1 MTDISRISRALISVS
16 DKSGLIEV
24 AQALAALGIEIV
36 STGGTRATLTA
47 AGIAVRDVAEL
58 TGFPEM
64 MDGRVKTL
72 HPKVHGG
79 LLAIRANA
87 EHAAALAAHGIAA
100 IDLLIVNLYPFEETV
115 ARGADFDSC
124 VENIDIGGPA
134 MIRAA
139 AKNHHDVT
147 VVVEPQDYAPL
158 LAELTAHSGCT
169 TLALRQM
176 FSRSEGDWPARLDL
190 PVSIEELVRYWK
202 RQVDAFFD
210 ATNGTI
216 VVRAR
221 AFAPQDALSLAED
234 ILASSERLV
243 SGLSARARRDALRN
257 AEDEV
262 GRAEKRLKL
271 ALTRLREFRD
281 KEGIIDPRKTA
292 DATVALAGRVRDEL
306 VRADTE
312 LSTLKHYMRDDAP
325 SIKMLEA
332 RVQSL
337 KAQRRAVESEV
348 TDTEKTRSEALSR
361 VMGSYEQLESERT
374 FAENTYQHALQAL
387 DRSRINADR
396 QQVYLAT
403 FVRPTLPEE
412 ALYPR
417 RLQALGIVFLI
428 AIVIWAIGGVAVQSI
443 RDHLRP

>member
-1 MTDISRISRALISVS
+1 MAAVPAPERKQLPDGGANRPLRCHSNRMVGTPASSTALPVTSEGSARTLVFDHRQSLVARQRRRSRVGRFSFIIIVLLPVIAAAYYYFLVAADQYVSEFRFALRSAEPERRDPALFLQESIAPSAIGVDSYVVVQYLASRAIIDDLS
-16 DKSGLIEV
+16 
-24 AQALAALGIEIV
+24 
-36 STGGTRATLTA
+36 ATL
-47 AGIAVRDVAEL
+47 D
-58 TGFPEM
+58 
-64 MDGRVKTL
+64 
-72 HPKVHGG
+72 
-79 LLAIRANA
+79 
-87 EHAAALAAHGIAA
+87 
-100 IDLLIVNLYPFEETV
+100 
-115 ARGADFDSC
+115 
-124 VENIDIGGPA
+124 
-134 MIRAA
+134 
-139 AKNHHDVT
+139 
-147 VVVEPQDYAPL
+147 
-158 LAELTAHSGCT
+158 
-169 TLALRQM
+169 LRQM
-176 FSRSEGDWPARLDL
+176 FSRSEADWPARLDL

-221 AFAPQDALSLAED
+221 AFTPQDALSLAEG

-243 SGLSARARRDALRN
+243 NGLSTRARHDALRN

-325 SIKMLEA
+325 SVRMLEA

-337 KAQRRAVESEV
+337 QAQRRAVESEV

-403 FVRPTLPEE
+403 FVRPTLAEE

-417 RLQALGIVFLI
+417 RLQALGVVFLI

>member
-1 MTDISRISRALISVS
+1 MAAVPAAERKRLPDGGAGRSLRGESNRAVLTPASAGALPVPSEGGARAVVFDHLQSTVAPPPRRSRLGWLSFVIVVVLPALITAAYYFVVAADQYVAEFRFALRSAEPERHDPTLFLQESIAPSPMGLDSYVVVQYLASRAIIDDLS
-16 DKSGLIEV
+16 
-24 AQALAALGIEIV
+24 
-36 STGGTRATLTA
+36 AT
-47 AGIAVRDVAEL
+47 VD
-58 TGFPEM
+58 
-64 MDGRVKTL
+64 
-72 HPKVHGG
+72 
-79 LLAIRANA
+79 
-87 EHAAALAAHGIAA
+87 
-100 IDLLIVNLYPFEETV
+100 
-115 ARGADFDSC
+115 
-124 VENIDIGGPA
+124 
-134 MIRAA
+134 
-139 AKNHHDVT
+139 
-147 VVVEPQDYAPL
+147 
-158 LAELTAHSGCT
+158 
-169 TLALRQM
+169 LRQM
-176 FSRSEGDWPARLDL
+176 FSRSEADWPVRLDL

-221 AFAPQDALSLAED
+221 AFTPQDALSLAEG

-243 SGLSARARRDALRN
+243 NELSARARRDALRD
-257 AEDEV
+257 AEEEV
-262 GRAEKRLKL
+262 GRAEKRLKS
-271 ALTRLREFRD
+271 ALIRLRDFRD

-337 KAQRRAVESEV
+337 EAQRRAVESEV

-412 ALYPR
+412 PLYPR
-417 RLQALGIVFLI
+417 RLQSVAVATGVAF
-428 AIVIWAIGGVAVQSI
+428 AVWMIGGFILQSI

>member
-1 MTDISRISRALISVS
+1 MFDHLQSFVSPRRRRSRLGWFSFVILIAVPTLAAAYYYFFVAADQYVAEFRFALRSAEPERHDPALFLQESIGPSVIGVDSYVVVQYLASRAIIDDLS
-16 DKSGLIEV
+16 
-24 AQALAALGIEIV
+24 
-36 STGGTRATLTA
+36 ATL
-47 AGIAVRDVAEL
+47 D
-58 TGFPEM
+58 
-64 MDGRVKTL
+64 
-72 HPKVHGG
+72 
-79 LLAIRANA
+79 
-87 EHAAALAAHGIAA
+87 
-100 IDLLIVNLYPFEETV
+100 
-115 ARGADFDSC
+115 
-124 VENIDIGGPA
+124 
-134 MIRAA
+134 
-139 AKNHHDVT
+139 
-147 VVVEPQDYAPL
+147 
-158 LAELTAHSGCT
+158 
-169 TLALRQM
+169 LRQM
-176 FSRSEGDWPARLDL
+176 FSRSEADWPARLDL
-190 PVSIEELVRYWK
+190 PVSIEELVRYWR

-221 AFAPQDALSLAED
+221 AFTAQDALTLAEN
-234 ILASSERLV
+234 ILASSEHLV
-243 SGLSARARRDALRN
+243 NDLSARARRDALRN

-292 DATVALAGRVRDEL
+292 EATVALAGRVRDEL

-337 KAQRRAVESEV
+337 EAQRRAVESEV

-361 VMGSYEQLESERT
+361 VMGSYEQLDSERT
-374 FAENTYQHALQAL
+374 FAENSYQHALQAL

-403 FVRPTLPEE
+403 FVQPTLPEE

-417 RLQALGIVFLI
+417 RLQSLGVVFLMT
-428 AIVIWAIGGVAVQSI
+428 IVVWAIGGVSVQSI

>member
-1 MTDISRISRALISVS
+1 MAAVPAPERKQLPDGGANRPLRGQSNRMVGTPASSTALPVTSEGSARTLFFDHRQSLVASRRRRSCLGRFSFIIIVLIPVIAAGYYYFLVAADQYVSEFRFALRSAEPERHDPALFLQESIAPSAIGVDSYVVVQYLASRAI
-16 DKSGLIEV
+16 
-24 AQALAALGIEIV
+24 
-36 STGGTRATLTA
+36 
-47 AGIAVRDVAEL
+47 
-58 TGFPEM
+58 
-64 MDGRVKTL
+64 
-72 HPKVHGG
+72 
-79 LLAIRANA
+79 
-87 EHAAALAAHGIAA
+87 
-100 IDLLIVNLYPFEETV
+100 IDDL
-115 ARGADFDSC
+115 S
-124 VENIDIGGPA
+124 A
-134 MIRAA
+134 ML
-139 AKNHHDVT
+139 D
-147 VVVEPQDYAPL
+147 
-158 LAELTAHSGCT
+158 
-169 TLALRQM
+169 LRQM
-176 FSRSEGDWPARLDL
+176 FSRSEADWPARLDL

-221 AFAPQDALSLAED
+221 AFTPQDALSLAEG

-243 SGLSARARRDALRN
+243 NGLSTRARHDALRN

-325 SIKMLEA
+325 SVKMLEA

-337 KAQRRAVESEV
+337 QAQRRAVESEV

-403 FVRPTLPEE
+403 FVRPTLAEE

-417 RLQALGIVFLI
+417 RLQALGVVFLI

>member
-1 MTDISRISRALISVS
+1 MPTIPAIKRNRSSNGGGDHPLRGQSNEIVVTPAISTALPVTSEGGARTLVFDHRQSLVAQHRPRSRLGWLSFVIVVLLPAIVAAYYYFLVAADQYVSEFRFALRSAEPERHDPALFLQESISTSAIGVDSYVVVQYLASRAIIDDLS
-16 DKSGLIEV
+16 
-24 AQALAALGIEIV
+24 
-36 STGGTRATLTA
+36 ATL
-47 AGIAVRDVAEL
+47 D
-58 TGFPEM
+58 
-64 MDGRVKTL
+64 
-72 HPKVHGG
+72 
-79 LLAIRANA
+79 
-87 EHAAALAAHGIAA
+87 
-100 IDLLIVNLYPFEETV
+100 
-115 ARGADFDSC
+115 
-124 VENIDIGGPA
+124 
-134 MIRAA
+134 
-139 AKNHHDVT
+139 
-147 VVVEPQDYAPL
+147 
-158 LAELTAHSGCT
+158 
-169 TLALRQM
+169 LRQM
-176 FSRSEGDWPARLDL
+176 FSRSEADWPARLDL

-221 AFAPQDALSLAED
+221 AFTPQDALSLAEG

-243 SGLSARARRDALRN
+243 NGLSTRARHDALRN
-257 AEDEV
+257 AQDEV

-281 KEGIIDPRKTA
+281 KEGIIDPRKSA

-312 LSTLKHYMRDDAP
+312 LSTLRHYMRDDAP

-337 KAQRRAVESEV
+337 QAQHRAVESEV
-348 TDTEKTRSEALSR
+348 TDTEKTRSEALSK

-403 FVRPTLPEE
+403 FVRPTLAEE

-417 RLQALGIVFLI
+417 RLQALGVVLLI
-428 AIVIWAIGGVAVQSI
+428 AIMIWAIGGVVVQSI

>member
-1 MTDISRISRALISVS
+1 VATVPAPERKRLPDGGASRPFRGESNRTVAMAASATVLPVPSEGGGRTVVFDHRQSSVAPRRRRSRLGWFSFMIVVAVPVIIAAAYYLLVAADQYVAEFRFALRSAEPERNNPALFLQESIAPSPIGVDSYVVVQYLASRAIIDDLS
-16 DKSGLIEV
+16 
-24 AQALAALGIEIV
+24 
-36 STGGTRATLTA
+36 AT
-47 AGIAVRDVAEL
+47 
-58 TGFPEM
+58 
-64 MDGRVKTL
+64 
-72 HPKVHGG
+72 
-79 LLAIRANA
+79 
-87 EHAAALAAHGIAA
+87 
-100 IDLLIVNLYPFEETV
+100 ID
-115 ARGADFDSC
+115 
-124 VENIDIGGPA
+124 
-134 MIRAA
+134 
-139 AKNHHDVT
+139 
-147 VVVEPQDYAPL
+147 
-158 LAELTAHSGCT
+158 
-169 TLALRQM
+169 LRQM
-176 FSRSEGDWPARLDL
+176 FSRSEADWPVRLDP

-202 RQVDAFFD
+202 GQVDAFFD

-221 AFAPQDALSLAED
+221 AFTPQDALRLAEG

-243 SGLSARARRDALRN
+243 NDLSARARRDALQN

-262 GRAEKRLKL
+262 GRAEKRLKS

-281 KEGIIDPRKTA
+281 REGIIDPRKTA

-306 VRADTE
+306 VRTDTE

-337 KAQRRAVESEV
+337 EAQRRAVESEV

-374 FAENTYQHALQAL
+374 FAEQTYQHALQAL

-417 RLQALGIVFLI
+417 RLLSLAVASGVAF
-428 AIVIWAIGGVAVQSI
+428 AIWMIGGFILQSV

>member
-1 MTDISRISRALISVS
+1 
-16 DKSGLIEV
+16 
-24 AQALAALGIEIV
+24 
-36 STGGTRATLTA
+36 
-47 AGIAVRDVAEL
+47 
-58 TGFPEM
+58 
-64 MDGRVKTL
+64 
-72 HPKVHGG
+72 
-79 LLAIRANA
+79 
-87 EHAAALAAHGIAA
+87 
-100 IDLLIVNLYPFEETV
+100 
-115 ARGADFDSC
+115 
-124 VENIDIGGPA
+124 
-134 MIRAA
+134 
-139 AKNHHDVT
+139 
-147 VVVEPQDYAPL
+147 
-158 LAELTAHSGCT
+158 
-169 TLALRQM
+169 
-176 FSRSEGDWPARLDL
+176 
-190 PVSIEELVRYWK
+190 
-202 RQVDAFFD
+202 
-210 ATNGTI
+210 

-221 AFAPQDALSLAED
+221 AFAPQDALSLAEG

-243 SGLSARARRDALRN
+243 NGLSARARRDALRN

-325 SIKMLEA
+325 SIKILEA

-337 KAQRRAVESEV
+337 QAQRRAVESEV

-417 RLQALGIVFLI
+417 RLQALGVVFLI

>member
-1 MTDISRISRALISVS
+1 MAGVPTPERQLLPDSGAARALRSQSNRAVVTPATSTSLPITSKGSARTVVFDHRQSLVS
-16 DKSGLIEV
+16 PRRRCSRLGWFSFVIV
-24 AQALAALGIEIV
+24 IVVPALAAAYYYFLVAADQYVAEFRFALRSAEPERHDPALFLQESIAPSAIGVDSYVVVQYLASRAIIDDL
-36 STGGTRATLTA
+36 SATL
-47 AGIAVRDVAEL
+47 
-58 TGFPEM
+58 
-64 MDGRVKTL
+64 
-72 HPKVHGG
+72 
-79 LLAIRANA
+79 
-87 EHAAALAAHGIAA
+87 
-100 IDLLIVNLYPFEETV
+100 DL
-115 ARGADFDSC
+115 R
-124 VENIDIGGPA
+124 
-134 MIRAA
+134 R
-139 AKNHHDVT
+139 
-147 VVVEPQDYAPL
+147 
-158 LAELTAHSGCT
+158 
-169 TLALRQM
+169 M
-176 FSRSEGDWPARLDL
+176 FSRSEADWPARLDL

-221 AFAPQDALSLAED
+221 AFTAQDALTLAEN

-243 SGLSARARRDALRN
+243 NDLSARARRDALRN

-292 DATVALAGRVRDEL
+292 DATIALAGRVRDEL

-325 SIKMLEA
+325 SIKILEA

-337 KAQRRAVESEV
+337 QAQRRAVESEV
-348 TDTEKTRSEALSR
+348 TDTQKTRSEALSR

-374 FAENTYQHALQAL
+374 FAENSYQHALQAL

-417 RLQALGIVFLI
+417 RLQSLGVVFLMT
-428 AIVIWAIGGVAVQSI
+428 IVIWAIGGVAVQSI

>member
-1 MTDISRISRALISVS
+1 VAGLPAAEHRLLPDSGVGHPLGGNANRAVVTPASATVLPVPPEGGGRTVVFDHRRSSFGRLRRRSWLGWFSFIIFVAVPAVTAAVYYFFVAADQYVAEFRFALRSAEPERHDPVLFFQESIAPSVMGLDSYVVVQYLASRAI
-16 DKSGLIEV
+16 
-24 AQALAALGIEIV
+24 
-36 STGGTRATLTA
+36 
-47 AGIAVRDVAEL
+47 
-58 TGFPEM
+58 
-64 MDGRVKTL
+64 
-72 HPKVHGG
+72 
-79 LLAIRANA
+79 
-87 EHAAALAAHGIAA
+87 
-100 IDLLIVNLYPFEETV
+100 IDDL
-115 ARGADFDSC
+115 S
-124 VENIDIGGPA
+124 
-134 MIRAA
+134 
-139 AKNHHDVT
+139 
-147 VVVEPQDYAPL
+147 
-158 LAELTAHSGCT
+158 T
-169 TLALRQM
+169 TLDLREM
-176 FSRSEGDWPARLDL
+176 FSRSEADWPVRLDL

-221 AFAPQDALSLAED
+221 AFTPQEALKLAEG

-243 SGLSARARRDALRN
+243 NELSARARRDALRN
-257 AEDEV
+257 ADEEV
-262 GRAEKRLKL
+262 GRAEKRLKSAL
-271 ALTRLREFRD
+271 ARLREFRD

-306 VRADTE
+306 VRAGTE

-325 SIKMLEA
+325 SIKMLDA

-337 KAQRRAVESEV
+337 EAQRRAVESEV

-361 VMGSYEQLESERT
+361 VMGSYEQLESERA

-403 FVRPTLPEE
+403 FVQPTLPEE

-417 RLQALGIVFLI
+417 RLQSFAVASGVAF
-428 AIVIWAIGGVAVQSI
+428 VVWMIGGFILQSL
-443 RDHLRP
+443 RDHLSP

>member
-1 MTDISRISRALISVS
+1 VATVPAPERKRLPDGGASRPFRGESNR
-16 DKSGLIEV
+16 
-24 AQALAALGIEIV
+24 
-36 STGGTRATLTA
+36 T
-47 AGIAVRDVAEL
+47 
-58 TGFPEM
+58 
-64 MDGRVKTL
+64 
-72 HPKVHGG
+72 
-79 LLAIRANA
+79 
-87 EHAAALAAHGIAA
+87 AALAASATVLPVPSEGGGRTVVFDHRQSSVAPRRRRSRLGWFSFMMVVAVPVIIAA
-100 IDLLIVNLYPFEETV
+100 AYYLLV
-115 ARGADFDSC
+115 AADQYVAEFRFALRSAEPERNNPALFLQESIAPSPIGVDSY
-124 VENIDIGGPA
+124 
-134 MIRAA
+134 
-139 AKNHHDVT
+139 
-147 VVVEPQDYAPL
+147 VVVQY
-158 LAELTAHSGCT
+158 LASRAIIDDLSATID
-169 TLALRQM
+169 LRQM
-176 FSRSEGDWPARLDL
+176 FSRSEADWPVRLDP

-202 RQVDAFFD
+202 GQVDAFFD

-221 AFAPQDALSLAED
+221 AFTPQDALRLAEG

-243 SGLSARARRDALRN
+243 NDLSARARRDALQN

-262 GRAEKRLKL
+262 GRAEKRLKSAL
-271 ALTRLREFRD
+271 ARLREFRD
-281 KEGIIDPRKTA
+281 REGIIDPRKTA

-306 VRADTE
+306 VRTDTE

-337 KAQRRAVESEV
+337 EAQRRAVESEV

-374 FAENTYQHALQAL
+374 FAEQTYQHALQAL

-417 RLQALGIVFLI
+417 RLLSLAVASGVAF
-428 AIVIWAIGGVAVQSI
+428 AIWMIGGFILQSV

>member
-1 MTDISRISRALISVS
+1 MTSVPAPEHERLPDGAGHRSLRSQSSRAVVAPANAIALPVTSNGSRRTVVFDHRPGSAVAHRRRSRLGWLSFAAVVVIPVLAAAYYYFCIAADQYVS
-16 DKSGLIEV
+16 EFRFALRSAEAERHDPALFLQESIAPVAIGVDSYVV
-24 AQALAALGIEIV
+24 AQYLA
-36 STGGTRATLTA
+36 SRA
-47 AGIAVRDVAEL
+47 I
-58 TGFPEM
+58 
-64 MDGRVKTL
+64 
-72 HPKVHGG
+72 
-79 LLAIRANA
+79 
-87 EHAAALAAHGIAA
+87 
-100 IDLLIVNLYPFEETV
+100 IDDL
-115 ARGADFDSC
+115 S
-124 VENIDIGGPA
+124 
-134 MIRAA
+134 
-139 AKNHHDVT
+139 
-147 VVVEPQDYAPL
+147 
-158 LAELTAHSGCT
+158 T
-169 TLALRQM
+169 TLDLRQM
-176 FSRSEGDWPARLDL
+176 FSRPETDWLARLDL

-210 ATNGTI
+210 ASNGTI
-216 VVRAR
+216 VVKAR
-221 AFAPQDALSLAED
+221 AFTSQDAVSLAEG

-243 SGLSARARRDALRN
+243 NDLSARARRDALRN

-262 GRAEKRLKL
+262 GRAEKRLKSS
-271 ALTRLREFRD
+271 LTRLREFRD

-325 SIKMLEA
+325 SIRILEA

-337 KAQRRAVESEV
+337 QAQRRAVESEV
-348 TDTEKTRSEALSR
+348 TDTERTRSEALTR
-361 VMGSYEQLESERT
+361 VMGSYEQLESERA
-374 FAENTYQHALQAL
+374 FAENSYQHALQAL

-417 RLQALGIVFLI
+417 RFQALGVVFLI
-428 AIVIWAIGGVAVQSI
+428 AIVIWAIGGIAVQSI

>member
-1 MTDISRISRALISVS
+1 MAGLPAAEHRLLPDSGVGHPLGGNANRAVVTPASTTVLPVPSERGGRTVVFDHRRSSFGRLRRRSWLGWFSFIIFVAVPAVTAAVYYFFVAADQYVAEFRFALRSAEPERHDPVLFFQESIAPSVMGLDSFVVVQYLASRAI
-16 DKSGLIEV
+16 
-24 AQALAALGIEIV
+24 
-36 STGGTRATLTA
+36 
-47 AGIAVRDVAEL
+47 
-58 TGFPEM
+58 
-64 MDGRVKTL
+64 
-72 HPKVHGG
+72 
-79 LLAIRANA
+79 
-87 EHAAALAAHGIAA
+87 
-100 IDLLIVNLYPFEETV
+100 IDDL
-115 ARGADFDSC
+115 S
-124 VENIDIGGPA
+124 
-134 MIRAA
+134 
-139 AKNHHDVT
+139 
-147 VVVEPQDYAPL
+147 
-158 LAELTAHSGCT
+158 T
-169 TLALRQM
+169 TLDLREI
-176 FSRSEGDWPARLDL
+176 FSRSEADWPVRLDL

-221 AFAPQDALSLAED
+221 AFTPQDALKLAEG

-243 SGLSARARRDALRN
+243 NELSARARRDALRN
-257 AEDEV
+257 ADEEV
-262 GRAEKRLKL
+262 GRAEKRLKS

-306 VRADTE
+306 VRAGTE

-337 KAQRRAVESEV
+337 EAQRRAVESEV
-348 TDTEKTRSEALSR
+348 TDTERTRSEALSR

-396 QQVYLAT
+396 QQVYLTT
-403 FVRPTLPEE
+403 FVQPTLPEE

-417 RLQALGIVFLI
+417 RLQSFAV
-428 AIVIWAIGGVAVQSI
+428 VSGVAFAIWVIGSFIVQSI
-443 RDHLRP
+443 RDHVRP

>member
-1 MTDISRISRALISVS
+1 MAGLPAAEHRLLPDSGVGHPLGGNANRAVVTPASATVLPVPPEGGGRTVVFDHRRSSFGRLRRRSWLGWFSFIIFVAVPAVTAAVYYFFVAADQYVAEFRFALRSAEPERHDPVLFFQESIAPSVMGLDSFVVVQYLASRAI
-16 DKSGLIEV
+16 
-24 AQALAALGIEIV
+24 
-36 STGGTRATLTA
+36 
-47 AGIAVRDVAEL
+47 
-58 TGFPEM
+58 
-64 MDGRVKTL
+64 
-72 HPKVHGG
+72 
-79 LLAIRANA
+79 
-87 EHAAALAAHGIAA
+87 
-100 IDLLIVNLYPFEETV
+100 IDDL
-115 ARGADFDSC
+115 S
-124 VENIDIGGPA
+124 
-134 MIRAA
+134 
-139 AKNHHDVT
+139 
-147 VVVEPQDYAPL
+147 
-158 LAELTAHSGCT
+158 T
-169 TLALRQM
+169 TLDLREM
-176 FSRSEGDWPARLDL
+176 FSRSDADWPVRLDL

-221 AFAPQDALSLAED
+221 AFTPQEALKLAEG

-243 SGLSARARRDALRN
+243 NELSARARRDALRN
-257 AEDEV
+257 ADEEV
-262 GRAEKRLKL
+262 GRAEKRLKS

-306 VRADTE
+306 VRAGTE

-337 KAQRRAVESEV
+337 EAQRRAVESEV

-361 VMGSYEQLESERT
+361 VMGSYEQLESDRA

-403 FVRPTLPEE
+403 FVQPTLPEE

-417 RLQALGIVFLI
+417 RLQSFAVASGVAF
-428 AIVIWAIGGVAVQSI
+428 VVWMIGGFILQSI
-443 RDHLRP
+443 RDHLSP

>member
-1 MTDISRISRALISVS
+1 MSPASSIALPVTSEESARTLVFDHRQSLVASRRRRSRLGWFSFVIIVLIPVIVAGYYYFLVAADQYVSEFRFALRSAEPERHDPALFLQESIAPSAIGVDSYVVVQYLASRAIIDDLS
-16 DKSGLIEV
+16 
-24 AQALAALGIEIV
+24 
-36 STGGTRATLTA
+36 ATL
-47 AGIAVRDVAEL
+47 D
-58 TGFPEM
+58 
-64 MDGRVKTL
+64 
-72 HPKVHGG
+72 
-79 LLAIRANA
+79 
-87 EHAAALAAHGIAA
+87 
-100 IDLLIVNLYPFEETV
+100 
-115 ARGADFDSC
+115 
-124 VENIDIGGPA
+124 
-134 MIRAA
+134 
-139 AKNHHDVT
+139 
-147 VVVEPQDYAPL
+147 
-158 LAELTAHSGCT
+158 
-169 TLALRQM
+169 LRQM
-176 FSRSEGDWPARLDL
+176 FSRSEADWPARLDL

-216 VVRAR
+216 VVKAR
-221 AFAPQDALSLAED
+221 AFAPQDALSLAEG

-243 SGLSARARRDALRN
+243 NGLSARARRDALRN

-337 KAQRRAVESEV
+337 QAQRRAVESEV

-403 FVRPTLPEE
+403 FVRPTLAEE

-417 RLQALGIVFLI
+417 RLQALGVVFLI
-428 AIVIWAIGGVAVQSI
+428 AIVIWAIGGIAVQSI

>member
-1 MTDISRISRALISVS
+1 VAGLPAAEQRLLPDSGVGHPLGGNANRAVVTPASATVLPVPSEGGGRTVVFDHRRSSLGRLRRRSRLGWFSFIIVVAVPVVTAAVYYFFVAADQYVAEFRFALRSAEPERHDPVLFFQESIAPSVMGLDSYVVVQYLASRAI
-16 DKSGLIEV
+16 
-24 AQALAALGIEIV
+24 
-36 STGGTRATLTA
+36 
-47 AGIAVRDVAEL
+47 
-58 TGFPEM
+58 
-64 MDGRVKTL
+64 
-72 HPKVHGG
+72 
-79 LLAIRANA
+79 
-87 EHAAALAAHGIAA
+87 
-100 IDLLIVNLYPFEETV
+100 IDDL
-115 ARGADFDSC
+115 S
-124 VENIDIGGPA
+124 
-134 MIRAA
+134 
-139 AKNHHDVT
+139 
-147 VVVEPQDYAPL
+147 
-158 LAELTAHSGCT
+158 T
-169 TLALRQM
+169 TLDLREM
-176 FSRSEGDWPARLDL
+176 FSRSEADWPVRLDL

-221 AFAPQDALSLAED
+221 AFTPQDALKLAEG
-234 ILASSERLV
+234 IRASSERLV
-243 SGLSARARRDALRN
+243 NELSTRARRDALRN
-257 AEDEV
+257 ADEEV
-262 GRAEKRLKL
+262 GRAEKRLKS

-306 VRADTE
+306 VRAGTE

-337 KAQRRAVESEV
+337 EAQRRAVESEV
-348 TDTEKTRSEALSR
+348 TDTEKTRAEALSR
-361 VMGSYEQLESERT
+361 IMGSYEQLESERA

-403 FVRPTLPEE
+403 FVQPTLPEE

-417 RLQALGIVFLI
+417 RLQSFAVASGVAF
-428 AIVIWAIGGVAVQSI
+428 VVWMIGGFILQSI
-443 RDHLRP
+443 RDHLGP

>member
-1 MTDISRISRALISVS
+1 MAGLPAAEHRLLPDSGVGHPLGGNANRAVVTPASATVLPVPPEGGGRTVVFDHRRSSFGRLRRRSWLGWFSFIIFVAVPAVTAAVYYFFVAADQYVAEFRFALRSAEPERHDPVLFFQESIAPSVMGLDSFVVVQYLASRAI
-16 DKSGLIEV
+16 
-24 AQALAALGIEIV
+24 
-36 STGGTRATLTA
+36 
-47 AGIAVRDVAEL
+47 
-58 TGFPEM
+58 
-64 MDGRVKTL
+64 
-72 HPKVHGG
+72 
-79 LLAIRANA
+79 
-87 EHAAALAAHGIAA
+87 
-100 IDLLIVNLYPFEETV
+100 IDDL
-115 ARGADFDSC
+115 S
-124 VENIDIGGPA
+124 
-134 MIRAA
+134 
-139 AKNHHDVT
+139 
-147 VVVEPQDYAPL
+147 
-158 LAELTAHSGCT
+158 T
-169 TLALRQM
+169 TLDLREM
-176 FSRSEGDWPARLDL
+176 FSRSDADWPVRLDL

-221 AFAPQDALSLAED
+221 AFTPQDALKLAGG

-243 SGLSARARRDALRN
+243 NELSARARRDALRN
-257 AEDEV
+257 ADEEV
-262 GRAEKRLKL
+262 GRAEKRLKS

-306 VRADTE
+306 VRAGTE

-337 KAQRRAVESEV
+337 EAQRRAVESEV

-361 VMGSYEQLESERT
+361 VMGSYEQLESERA

-403 FVRPTLPEE
+403 FVQPTLPEE

-417 RLQALGIVFLI
+417 RLQSFAVASGVAF
-428 AIVIWAIGGVAVQSI
+428 VVWMIGGFILQSL
-443 RDHLRP
+443 RDHLSP

>member
-1 MTDISRISRALISVS
+1 MAAVPVAERKRLPDGGADHPLRGQSNRMVVTPASSTALPVTSQGSARTLVFDHRQSLVAPRRRRSRLGWFSFVIIVLIPVIAAAYYYFLVAADQYVSEFRFALRSAEPERHDPALFLQESIAPSAIGVDSYAVVQYLASRAIIDDLS
-16 DKSGLIEV
+16 
-24 AQALAALGIEIV
+24 
-36 STGGTRATLTA
+36 ATL
-47 AGIAVRDVAEL
+47 D
-58 TGFPEM
+58 
-64 MDGRVKTL
+64 
-72 HPKVHGG
+72 
-79 LLAIRANA
+79 
-87 EHAAALAAHGIAA
+87 
-100 IDLLIVNLYPFEETV
+100 
-115 ARGADFDSC
+115 
-124 VENIDIGGPA
+124 
-134 MIRAA
+134 
-139 AKNHHDVT
+139 
-147 VVVEPQDYAPL
+147 
-158 LAELTAHSGCT
+158 
-169 TLALRQM
+169 LRQM
-176 FSRSEGDWPARLDL
+176 FSRSEADWPARLDL

-216 VVRAR
+216 VVKAR
-221 AFAPQDALSLAED
+221 AFAPQDALSLAEG
-234 ILASSERLV
+234 ILAYSERLV
-243 SGLSARARRDALRN
+243 NDLSARARRDALRN

-337 KAQRRAVESEV
+337 QAQRRAVESEV

-387 DRSRINADR
+387 DRARINADR

-417 RLQALGIVFLI
+417 RLQALGVVFLI
-428 AIVIWAIGGVAVQSI
+428 AIVVWAIGGVAVQSI

>member
-1 MTDISRISRALISVS
+1 MAAVPAPERKQLPDGGANRPLRGHSNRMVGTPASSTALPVTSEGSARTLVFDHRQSLVASRRRRSCLGRFSFIIIVLIPVIAAGYYYFLVAADQYVSEFRFALRSAEPERHDPALFLQESIAPSAIGVDSYVVVQYLASRAIIDDLS
-16 DKSGLIEV
+16 
-24 AQALAALGIEIV
+24 
-36 STGGTRATLTA
+36 ATL
-47 AGIAVRDVAEL
+47 D
-58 TGFPEM
+58 
-64 MDGRVKTL
+64 
-72 HPKVHGG
+72 
-79 LLAIRANA
+79 
-87 EHAAALAAHGIAA
+87 
-100 IDLLIVNLYPFEETV
+100 
-115 ARGADFDSC
+115 
-124 VENIDIGGPA
+124 
-134 MIRAA
+134 
-139 AKNHHDVT
+139 
-147 VVVEPQDYAPL
+147 
-158 LAELTAHSGCT
+158 
-169 TLALRQM
+169 LRQM
-176 FSRSEGDWPARLDL
+176 FSRSEADWPARLDL

-221 AFAPQDALSLAED
+221 AFTPQDALSLAEG

-243 SGLSARARRDALRN
+243 NGLSTRARHDALRN

-271 ALTRLREFRD
+271 ALTRVREFRD

-325 SIKMLEA
+325 SVKMLEA

-337 KAQRRAVESEV
+337 QAQRRAVESEV

-403 FVRPTLPEE
+403 FVRPTLAEE

-417 RLQALGIVFLI
+417 RLQALGVVFLI

>member
-1 MTDISRISRALISVS
+1 MAAVPAPERKRLPDGGADRSLRGQSNQMALTPATSTALPAAAEGSARTLVFNHRQSFAAPRRRRSRLGWFWFVIIVLLPVSTAAYYYFLVAADQYVSEFRFALRAAEPERHDPALFLQESIAPSAIGVDSYVVVQYLASRAIIDDLS
-16 DKSGLIEV
+16 
-24 AQALAALGIEIV
+24 AAL
-36 STGGTRATLTA
+36 
-47 AGIAVRDVAEL
+47 D
-58 TGFPEM
+58 
-64 MDGRVKTL
+64 
-72 HPKVHGG
+72 
-79 LLAIRANA
+79 
-87 EHAAALAAHGIAA
+87 
-100 IDLLIVNLYPFEETV
+100 
-115 ARGADFDSC
+115 
-124 VENIDIGGPA
+124 
-134 MIRAA
+134 
-139 AKNHHDVT
+139 
-147 VVVEPQDYAPL
+147 
-158 LAELTAHSGCT
+158 
-169 TLALRQM
+169 LRQM
-176 FSRSEGDWPARLDL
+176 FSRSEADWPARLEL

-221 AFAPQDALSLAED
+221 AFTPQDALSLAEG

-243 SGLSARARRDALRN
+243 NGLSARARHDALRN

-262 GRAEKRLKL
+262 GRAEKRLKS

-325 SIKMLEA
+325 SIKMLES
-332 RVQSL
+332 RVESL
-337 KAQRRAVESEV
+337 QAQRRAVESEV

-417 RLQALGIVFLI
+417 RLQALGVVFLI
-428 AIVIWAIGGVAVQSI
+428 AIVIWGIGGIAVQSI

>member
-1 MTDISRISRALISVS
+1 VAGLPAAEQRLLPDSGVGHPLGGNANRAVVTPASATVLPVPSEGGGRTVVFDHRRSSLGRLRRRSRLGWFSFIIVVAVPVVTAAVYYFFVAADQYVAEFRFALRSAEPERHDPVLFFQESIAPSVMGLDSYVVVQYLASRAIIDDL
-16 DKSGLIEV
+16 
-24 AQALAALGIEIV
+24 
-36 STGGTRATLTA
+36 STT
-47 AGIAVRDVAEL
+47 V
-58 TGFPEM
+58 
-64 MDGRVKTL
+64 
-72 HPKVHGG
+72 
-79 LLAIRANA
+79 
-87 EHAAALAAHGIAA
+87 
-100 IDLLIVNLYPFEETV
+100 DLRE
-115 ARGADFDSC
+115 
-124 VENIDIGGPA
+124 
-134 MIRAA
+134 
-139 AKNHHDVT
+139 
-147 VVVEPQDYAPL
+147 
-158 LAELTAHSGCT
+158 
-169 TLALRQM
+169 M
-176 FSRSEGDWPARLDL
+176 FSRSEADWPVRLDL

-221 AFAPQDALSLAED
+221 AFAPQDALKLAEG

-243 SGLSARARRDALRN
+243 NELSARARRDALRN
-257 AEDEV
+257 ADEEV
-262 GRAEKRLKL
+262 GRAEKRLKS

-306 VRADTE
+306 VRAGTE

-337 KAQRRAVESEV
+337 EAQRRAVESEV

-361 VMGSYEQLESERT
+361 VMGSYEQLESERA

-403 FVRPTLPEE
+403 FVQPTLPEE

-417 RLQALGIVFLI
+417 RLQSFAVASGVAF
-428 AIVIWAIGGVAVQSI
+428 VVWMIGGFILQSI
-443 RDHLRP
+443 RDHLGP